1 MISKIMMFAMSIAS
15 RGKDNNK
22 INDDVKKLRYIS
34 CFGIGNPKPC
44 SNLKKSD
51 KSNFYYC
58 GGCGCGDH
66 SHTWLLREQG
76 TYSKL
81 DYPYLN
87 CPLKMP
93 GFSNYDPNSPEQDLH
108 RKKQIEN
115 LPPEIVQRVN
125 LTVSVNKQK
134 QDMFDAVNKIIENS

>member
-15 RGKDNNK
+15 RGANNKK
-22 INDDVKKLRYIS
+22 INDNVKKLRYIS
-34 CFGIGNPKPC
+34 CYGLGEISPC
-44 SNLKKSD
+44 KNLKKSS

-58 GGCGCGDH
+58 GGCGCGDKP
-66 SHTWLLREQG
+66 HTWLMRESGQ
-76 TYSKL
+76 YAKL

-93 GFSNYDPNSPEQDLH
+93 GFSNYDPNSPDEELK

-115 LPPEIVQRVN
+115 FSPENFQKIN
-125 LTVSVNKQK
+125 LTVSVNKEK
-134 QDMFDAVNKIIENS
+134 EELFDKINKIIKNS